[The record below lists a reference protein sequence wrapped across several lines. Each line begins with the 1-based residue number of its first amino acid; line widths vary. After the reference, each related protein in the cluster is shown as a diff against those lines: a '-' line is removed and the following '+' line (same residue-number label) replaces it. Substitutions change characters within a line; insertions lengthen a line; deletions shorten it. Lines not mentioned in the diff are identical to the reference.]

1 MINNLEILKPILH
14 FEKDYYVRVII
25 LSRLKDGHSTQKRI
39 CKDLFFGSFES
50 LKETMPDI
58 IKVAEEYYARVYID
72 TVSKRL
78 SSGFLSQIEWER
90 FKVFGIKPQLK
101 DIIIN
106 EDFYG
111 LYDADEYSENA
122 NKIVASISKELN
134 FTPLIIKSSNKGE
147 HWLYKISELYT
158 MLDKIE
164 DDYIRNK
171 IFIGHAWACLYNPCT
186 N

>member
-1 MINNLEILKPILH
+1 
-14 FEKDYYVRVII
+14 
-25 LSRLKDGHSTQKRI
+25 
-39 CKDLFFGSFES
+39 
-50 LKETMPDI
+50 MPDI

-101 DIIIN
+101 DIIMN

-134 FTPLIIKSSNKGE
+134 FVPLIIKSSNKGE
-147 HWLYKISELYT
+147 HWLYKFQ
-158 MLDKIE
+158 
-164 DDYIRNK
+164 N
-171 IFIGHAWACLYNPCT
+171 FIQC
-186 N
+186 

>member
-1 MINNLEILKPILH
+1 
-14 FEKDYYVRVII
+14 
-25 LSRLKDGHSTQKRI
+25 
-39 CKDLFFGSFES
+39 
-50 LKETMPDI
+50 
-58 IKVAEEYYARVYID
+58 
-72 TVSKRL
+72 L

-111 LYDADEYSENA
+111 LYDADECSENA

-164 DDYIRNK
+164 DNYIRNK

>member
-14 FEKDYYVRVII
+14 FEKDYYVRVMI

-90 FKVFGIKPQLK
+90 FKVFGIKPQLEAV
-101 DIIIN
+101 IIE

-111 LYDADEYSENA
+111 LYDADGYAKEE
-122 NKIVASISKELN
+122 NKIIKSLSEEFN
-134 FTPLIIKSSNKGE
+134 FKPLIIKSSNEGE
-147 HWLYKISELYT
+147 HWLYKGSELRT
-158 MLDKIE
+158 LSNSVNNS
-164 DDYIRNK
+164 YIRNK
-171 IFIGHAWACLYNPCT
+171 IFIEHAWACLYNPF

>member
-1 MINNLEILKPILH
+1 MVIL
-14 FEKDYYVRVII
+14 
-25 LSRLKDGHSTQKRI
+25 LKKESVKI
-39 CKDLFFGSFES
+39 YFFGSFES

-164 DDYIRNK
+164 DNYIRNK

>member
-122 NKIVASISKELN
+122 NK
-134 FTPLIIKSSNKGE
+134 GE

-164 DDYIRNK
+164 DNYIRNK

>member
-14 FEKDYYVRVII
+14 FEKDYYVRVKFFQDWKMVI
-25 LSRLKDGHSTQKRI
+25 LLKKRI

-101 DIIIN
+101 DIIN

-164 DDYIRNK
+164 DNYIRNK